1 MNVLLIYPHWPE
13 TYWSFRHALKFQ
25 GKRAAYPPLGL
36 LTVVS
41 MLPDHW
47 HRRLVD
53 SSVRRLTDA
62 DLKWANIAMLS
73 GMLVHK
79 AELIEI
85 LERCRR
91 AGLRSRGRAKQF
103 EWLTVSVA
111 RSVRRD
117 LPYTVVDP
125 QSQAAS
131 HADHFIGSC

>member
-36 LTVVS
+36 LTVAS

-79 AELIEI
+79 AELI
-85 LERCRR
+85 
-91 AGLRSRGRAKQF
+91 
-103 EWLTVSVA
+103 
-111 RSVRRD
+111 
-117 LPYTVVDP
+117 
-125 QSQAAS
+125 
-131 HADHFIGSC
+131 

>member
-1 MNVLLIYPHWPE
+1 MYYSFTRIWPE

-36 LTVVS
+36 LTVAS

-91 AGLRSRGRAKQF
+91 AGLR
-103 EWLTVSVA
+103 TVIGGPVTSSVEE
-111 RSVRRD
+111 
-117 LPYTVVDP
+117 LPNY
-125 QSQAAS
+125 
-131 HADHFIGSC
+131 ADHVVVGEAEGLMPQHIFDLENDCARPV